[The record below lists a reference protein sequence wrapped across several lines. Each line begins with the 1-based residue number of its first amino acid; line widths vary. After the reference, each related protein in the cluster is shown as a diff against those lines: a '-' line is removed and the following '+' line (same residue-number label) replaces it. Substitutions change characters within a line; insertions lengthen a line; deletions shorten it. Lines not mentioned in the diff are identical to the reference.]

1 MDSSGYTAIVA
12 VRRHKATPNSH
23 DRFAI
28 CSVPC
33 GQVLSSGDIVF
44 YGPDTG
50 ADYEKGV
57 CVSDSM
63 FVGLKTL
70 EMLCT
75 VTACMPYTH
84 IPEVKAK
91 VNVDWFAPAKID
103 LVKEECG

>member
-1 MDSSGYTAIVA
+1 MDNSGYTAIVA

-33 GQVLSSGDIVF
+33 GQVLGSGDIVF
-44 YGPDTG
+44 YGMDSG

-63 FVGLKTL
+63 FVDQKTL

-75 VTACMPYTH
+75 VTSGMPH
-84 IPEVKAK
+84 SIPGIKAK
-91 VNVDWFAPAKID
+91 VNVDWFVPAKID
-103 LVKEECG
+103 IVKEECE